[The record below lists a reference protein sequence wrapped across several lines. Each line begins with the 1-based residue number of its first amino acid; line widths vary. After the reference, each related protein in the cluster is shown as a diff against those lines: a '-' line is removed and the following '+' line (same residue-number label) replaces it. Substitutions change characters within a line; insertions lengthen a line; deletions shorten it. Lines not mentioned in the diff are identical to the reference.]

1 MEDIRTKI
9 ESLKEDKPGIVI
21 TDDLIKEYILD
32 NIDLLVKEIKDE

>member
-1 MEDIRTKI
+1 MENIKEKL

-32 NIDLLVKEIKDE
+32 NIDLIVKEIKDE